1 MISST
6 VARRYARAVFELAD
20 EAGSLEETG
29 GQLRGFAELVAGHAE
44 LDSVFSN
51 PAISPIAK
59 RDIFEQ
65 MVPELGLDRL
75 CTETIRLLIKKGR
88 IHYLAAIAAEYDE
101 SLRRRRGEVV
111 ADVVSAKPLPED
123 RLEELRGRLA
133 EATGKKVEVRAGTD
147 AELLGGLVARIGDT
161 IYDGS
166 IENQLQR
173 LRKRL
178 VEE

>member
-20 EAGSLEETG
+20 EAGNLEEIG
-29 GQLRGFAELVAGHAE
+29 GQLRGFADLVAGHAE
-44 LDSVFSN
+44 LDSVFAN
-51 PAISPIAK
+51 PAISPVAK

-65 MVPELGLDRL
+65 MAPQLGLDKL
-75 CTETIRLLIKKGR
+75 CAETIRLLIRKGR
-88 IHYLAAIAAEYDE
+88 IHYLAAIVAEYE
-101 SLRRRRGEVV
+101 EALRHRRGEVV
-111 ADVVSAKPLPED
+111 AEVRSARPLPDD
-123 RLEELRGRLA
+123 RLEELRGKLA
-133 EATGKKVEVRAGTD
+133 EATGKKVEVRAETD

-166 IENQLQR
+166 VENQLQR